1 MAAINPAVVLAASL
15 GESLGVPDYAPGL
28 TFGEALQ
35 HAENMEASDHP
46 LIKVDK
52 IDTAGQCNIADLP
65 AEFATEPGRM
75 IEYFADYVGDF
86 GGDIPWHTLHD
97 LAKTCDYKSM
107 PEPFSLKREPAG
119 QYSTKLFIIKKP
131 DGKHDILKD
140 VSLLS
145 AKTRTDTC
153 MQMCRGACLIWRYG
167 NQYRIGRLAV
177 QYMLEKLEGFQLR
190 YHTVVAKPGKGPSRK
205 TAERGLKAAGYKFIR
220 EKGPRSNNA
229 NQFMEFADRESA
241 RPESPIFGWEESR
254 IERALNNFARG
265 RANAKGLT
273 TWVLTLR
280 DFDPWFLN
288 EVIRPTL
295 ASTLRGF
302 GVAWLCKT
310 RVGKSAGSKTLAFM
324 MSRVEI
330 DALEQSGEVEKGDLL
345 PTAVTAKHFDFFKGE
360 PVIRIRPAIFDD
372 GELSEQSAFVL
383 KAFLNPS
390 EEDATPW
397 ARWGSPEFDTGSS
410 RQVCNNAC
418 DKDFE
423 AELVS
428 KWTEGTPKDVSS
440 DDFMKL
446 IRPSF
451 CQVEDEDLL
460 AIGARTH
467 FVLVTD
473 KRVYFRH
480 PSDGRGRAP
489 RWTYTNPNKPDLF
502 NERCKEAFGAYKQD
516 PTKPVYPAYFEDDVK
531 WSMNYLKRL
540 LLNEGALPAA
550 VAVAGRGCAGLLDD
564 VDSDEQKATYAA
576 LQQDFWQRSASAD
589 GELVDLMSP
598 PRKRL
603 ATGCGGDLAQVDVD
617 EQRVIYEALQRNFLQ
632 KNQSDDGAKIDL
644 TTPPRQSRA
653 AEGGGSDMDLDAALE
668 AHLDYEDELDRQRAQ
683 EAYAQ

>member
-65 AEFATEPGRM
+65 AEFATERGGM

-86 GGDIPWHTLHD
+86 GGDIPWQTLHD

-119 QYSTKLFIIKKP
+119 QYSTQLFIIKKP

-153 MQMCRGACLIWRYG
+153 MQMCRGTCLIWRYG

-177 QYMLEKLEGFQLR
+177 QYTLEKLEGFQLR
-190 YHTVVAKPGKGPSRK
+190 YHTVVAKPGKGPPRK
-205 TAERGLKAAGYKFIR
+205 TAERELKAAGYKFIR

-241 RPESPIFGWEESR
+241 RPESPISGWEESR
-254 IERALNNFARG
+254 IERALNNYARG

-273 TWVLTLR
+273 IWALTLR

-295 ASTLRGF
+295 APTLRGF
-302 GVAWLCKT
+302 GVAWLGKT

-330 DALEQSGEVEKGDLL
+330 EALDQSGEVEKGDLL
-345 PTAVTAKHFDFFKGE
+345 PTVVTAKHFDFFKGE

-372 GELSEQSAFVL
+372 GELSEQS
-383 KAFLNPS
+383 
-390 EEDATPW
+390 
-397 ARWGSPEFDTGSS
+397 
-410 RQVCNNAC
+410 VCNNAY

-423 AELVS
+423 TELVS
-428 KWTEGTPKDVSS
+428 KWAEGTSKDVSS

-451 CQVEDEDLL
+451 CQVKEDEDLL

-480 PSDGRGRAP
+480 ASDGRGREP
-489 RWTYTNPNKPDLF
+489 WWTYTNPPTSPTFF
-502 NERCKEAFGAYKQD
+502 NERCKEAFGACKQD

-531 WSMNYLKRL
+531 WSMNYLK
-540 LLNEGALPAA
+540 
-550 VAVAGRGCAGLLDD
+550 
-564 VDSDEQKATYAA
+564 
-576 LQQDFWQRSASAD
+576 
-589 GELVDLMSP
+589 
-598 PRKRL
+598 
-603 ATGCGGDLAQVDVD
+603 
-617 EQRVIYEALQRNFLQ
+617 
-632 KNQSDDGAKIDL
+632 
-644 TTPPRQSRA
+644 
-653 AEGGGSDMDLDAALE
+653 
-668 AHLDYEDELDRQRAQ
+668 
-683 EAYAQ
+683 